1 MIFLNDRSL
10 DTLVQTYL
18 ALDGYLSPSV
28 AVRTQLPSANAPATW
43 GSSVTVAP
51 RTITVG
57 AHLTAASLIS
67 RTGVID
73 TVFRACRG
81 LRLFRTADAPDRE
94 SWVELTRCDVV
105 FYDQAF
111 THTECMLM
119 MTFTAADPTRYERE
133 AVPLALSTARTAVPV
148 GNVPSAPVLWLYGAS
163 PSVVDPV
170 VIVRN
175 AQGDETHRLTL
186 TGTLATNDALVIDSA
201 RQSITRYVAG
211 VVQTGTA
218 AGNAW
223 LSSGSFPLLAPEDAI
238 DTAGVTVALSATTGT
253 PTGLLLNTR
262 GY

>member
-1 MIFLNDRSL
+1 MIYLNDRSL

-28 AVRTQLPSANAPATW
+28 AVRATLPAANAASLW

-67 RTGVID
+67 RTAVID

-94 SWVELTRCDVV
+94 QWVELTRCEVV

-111 THTECMLM
+111 THTECMVML
-119 MTFTAADPTRYERE
+119 TFTAADPVRYARE
-133 AVPLALSTARTAVPV
+133 AVPLALSTSRTAVTV
-148 GNVPSAPVLWLYGAS
+148 GNVPSAPVLWIYGAS
-163 PSVVDPV
+163 PSVVNPV

-186 TGTLATNDALVIDSA
+186 TGTLATNDAILVDSA
-201 RQSITRYVAG
+201 RQSITRTVAG
-211 VVQTGTA
+211 VVQTGAA
-218 AGNAW
+218 AGDAW
-223 LSSGSFPLLAPEDAI
+223 LASGSFPLLAPEDAI
-238 DTAGVTVALSATTGT
+238 DTAGVTVELSATTGT
-253 PTGLLLNTR
+253 PTGLLLNQR